1 MTLHF
6 TAVTASR
13 PALHIL
19 RNAGGHA
26 GEIHSAYRRTI
37 NLRFPGDHLVC
48 LHGGRDLVA
57 PFGIAL
63 GRDFDSPAFERIAPG
78 VRVVPA
84 DGTLRIPEAAVEVA
98 IGRAAVWEPE
108 ARPRPLG
115 SDAAARHA
123 EILEAVLLQHDNPDG
138 LAGLVD
144 GADATPLLRRA
155 RPCAERLQQALA
167 RRDISGV
174 LAAAEPLMG
183 LGPGLTPSGDDFLAG
198 LMGTALLAEPPAGP
212 LLRAV
217 GPQLLRLAE
226 TRTTLLSRAFLAH
239 ALEGVLAPP
248 LDALAATMLDGAD
261 RPALA
266 RAARAACTLGH
277 TSGMD
282 TVTGMVFA
290 LRALAQAAP

>member
-19 RNAGGHA
+19 RNAGGHG

-78 VRVVPA
+78 VRVVAA
-84 DGTLRIPEAAVEVA
+84 DGTLRIPEVAVDVA
-98 IGRAAVWEPE
+98 IGGAAVWEPE

-198 LMGTALLAEPPAGP
+198 FLGTALLAAPAAGP
-212 LLRAV
+212 LLRTV

-248 LDALAATMLDGAD
+248 LDALAAAMLDGAD
-261 RPALA
+261 RPAVA
-266 RAARAACTLGH
+266 HAARAACTLGH

-282 TVTGMVFA
+282 AVTGMVFA